1 MSKLNVS
8 LQIRHASL
16 LNYQDLKAR
25 LADLEAAITAI
36 RAAGEVLTDARID
49 SSKPGGTTVR
59 GQPSTQYRLRVK
71 GQKARYLKA
80 DQVAETRAAVSRGKQ
95 LKQLEQERQ
104 RIQFQIER
112 LAAKAANL
120 GLELPE

>member
-1 MSKLNVS
+1 M
-8 LQIRHASL
+8 
-16 LNYQDLKAR
+16 
-25 LADLEAAITAI
+25 
-36 RAAGEVLTDARID
+36 LTDARID

-80 DQVAETRAAVSRGKQ
+80 SEVAETRAAIQRGKR
-95 LKQLEQERQ
+95 LKQLGWERQ
-104 RIQFQIER
+104 RVQARLEQ
-112 LAAKAANL
+112 LAAKAAEL